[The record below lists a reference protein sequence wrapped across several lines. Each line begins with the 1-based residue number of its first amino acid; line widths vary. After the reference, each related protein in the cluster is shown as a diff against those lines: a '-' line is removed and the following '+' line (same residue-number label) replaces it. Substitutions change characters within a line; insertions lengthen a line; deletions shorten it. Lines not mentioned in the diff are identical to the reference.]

1 MQKVRIVLLILLII
15 FVSIQFI
22 RPAKNQST
30 GQQPATDITRIYE
43 VPGEV
48 QTILKNA
55 CYDCHS
61 NNTQYPWYVNIQPA
75 GWWMADHVK
84 HGRKELNFNEYGSYS
99 LKRQRNKLKRI
110 KEQLEENKM
119 PLSSYTWMHR
129 EAKLTG
135 NQKERVIK
143 WIDSTLNANPTGA
156 AN

>member
-1 MQKVRIVLLILLII
+1 MRKVRIVLLLLLVV
-15 FVSIQFI
+15 FVLIQFI

-30 GQQPATDITRIYE
+30 GQEPATDITMIYV

-48 QTILKNA
+48 QTIFKNA

-61 NNTQYPWYVNIQPA
+61 NNTRYPWYINIQPA
-75 GWWMADHVK
+75 GWFMAAHVK
-84 HGRKELNFNEYGSYS
+84 NGRKELNFNEYGNYS

-129 EAKLTG
+129 EARLTG
-135 NQKERVIK
+135 NQKARVTR
-143 WIDSTLNANPTGA
+143 WIDSTLNAPGMGA